1 MSFFPESL
9 KEVFTTGGIP
19 PLLLDDPVGNY
30 EATASWVV
38 IYGRDTQA
46 DAAPE
51 QVAER
56 NKIYYEKY
64 PQDIKRVRLAAED
77 YGCQHF

>member
-1 MSFFPESL
+1 M
-9 KEVFTTGGIP
+9 
-19 PLLLDDPVGNY
+19 
-30 EATASWVV
+30 V
-38 IYGRDTQA
+38 ISGRDTQA

-64 PQDIKRVRLAAED
+64 PQDIKRVRLVAED